1 MSAEPS
7 RALILLSGAILTKW
21 NAAGT
26 VCPVTPH
33 PTFEVLNPVGIDRPP
48 ESDFAKAAAQTAD
61 CLGDEA
67 ERQWSESLDGWRVL
81 IGLAHPGKEVVAR
94 IVGFLVVPA
103 DPSNIPPGGLSHR
116 QLRDAIT
123 GLADLGAEVDLERWR
138 RVFDRAGTEVT
149 LQRERDL
156 KRELRRLG
164 AKQPGGRGAPYD
176 EAFYARVA
184 WDAIELAEKGRGSA
198 VVNALLERYEKS
210 DPRPKGRR
218 GRPITYATVKGWH
231 EKAKDLGFLPRPGR
245 KGVRVT
251 AATERLV
258 AFTEGR
264 GVT

>member
-1 MSAEPS
+1 
-7 RALILLSGAILTKW
+7 LTKW

-33 PTFEVLNPVGIDRPP
+33 PTFEVLHPVGIDRPP
-48 ESDFAKAAAQTAD
+48 ESDFAAAAAAVAD
-61 CLGDEA
+61 RFDDEV
-67 ERQWSESLDGWRVL
+67 ERRGIESLNGWRVL
-81 IGLAHPGKEVVAR
+81 IGLAHPGKEAVGR

-103 DPSNIPPGGLSHR
+103 DTANIAPGGLSHR

-123 GLADLGAEVDLERWR
+123 GLADLGADVDLERWH
-138 RVFDRAGTEVT
+138 RVFERTGTEGSP
-149 LQRERDL
+149 QRERDL

-198 VVNALLERYEKS
+198 VVNALLGRYEKS
-210 DPRPKGRR
+210 DPRPKQRR

-258 AFTEGR
+258 AFTRGR
-264 GVT
+264 EDDGRT